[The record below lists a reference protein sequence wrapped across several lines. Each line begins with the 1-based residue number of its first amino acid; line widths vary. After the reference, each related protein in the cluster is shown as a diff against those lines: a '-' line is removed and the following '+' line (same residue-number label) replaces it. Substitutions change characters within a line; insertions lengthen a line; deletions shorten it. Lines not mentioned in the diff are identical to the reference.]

1 MLIDVGMMKT
11 YSKSAHVND
20 LGFAWTGWPPLC
32 MDWPSSLFL
41 RFFCQVV
48 LSCRYTLHHPYIC
61 LCFRRKHFYTP
72 FALMVSS
79 SQGKERFVLPSIRE
93 NAKKTTGLRFSMHYL
108 LIPMHCIT
116 CYMALDH
123 LSCCKCLLVYV
134 TFYHTHWSADEPRIV
149 SKVLTEHLDF
159 KIFPWGGACP
169 QPPLVYVTSSMA

>member
-93 NAKKTTGLRFSMHYL
+93 NAKKPLDCNSQCTIFLFQCTVLPVTWHLITFPAVSACWSMLHFII
-108 LIPMHCIT
+108 LIG
-116 CYMALDH
+116 
-123 LSCCKCLLVYV
+123 
-134 TFYHTHWSADEPRIV
+134 
-149 SKVLTEHLDF
+149 VLMSLELFQKYSQNT
-159 KIFPWGGACP
+159 
-169 QPPLVYVTSSMA
+169 